1 MSKSC
6 LFRNWITRVVIAAFL
21 GLAASSALTQPK
33 LESVPTLQA
42 RVTDLTGTLNS
53 EQRAS
58 LDQQLRTLEERKGAQ
73 LAVLIVST
81 TQPDSIEQYGLRVV
95 EQWKLGRRKMDD
107 GVLVL
112 VAKEDR
118 RVRIEVGYGLEGALS
133 DLATNRIINEQIKPR
148 FRQGDFAGGIEAG
161 VNQISKL
168 IEAEPLAA
176 PNEKKANFDQDFS
189 QAWPGLI
196 IVALVFGRI
205 LQRMIGRLPSAVV
218 VGGIIGIVAW
228 LAMNSLVWAL
238 IAALVGFFMA
248 LSGIIGFI
256 RGLGGRGVGGGGFGG
271 GGGGFGGGGS
281 SGRW

>member
-1 MSKSC
+1 MSKSG

-81 TQPDSIEQYGLRVV
+81 TQPDSIEQYGLSVV
-95 EQWKLGRRKMDD
+95 EQWKLGRRKIDD
-107 GVLVL
+107 GVLL
-112 VAKEDR
+112 LIAKEDR
-118 RVRIEVGYGLEGALS
+118 LVRIEVGYGLEGVLS

-161 VNQISKL
+161 VNQIAKQ
-168 IEAEPLAA
+168 IESEPLAA

-189 QAWPGLI
+189 QAWPGLLV
-196 IVALVFGRI
+196 VALVFGRI

-218 VGGIIGIVAW
+218 VGGIFGIIAW
-228 LAMNSLVWAL
+228 LAISSLVWAL

-248 LSGIIGFI
+248 LSGVVGVIGRI
-256 RGLGGRGVGGGGFGG
+256 GGRGGGGFRG

>member
-1 MSKSC
+1 MSKSG

-21 GLAASSALTQPK
+21 GLAASAAFTQPK

-95 EQWKLGRRKMDD
+95 EQWKLGRRKIDD
-107 GVLVL
+107 GVLLL

-133 DLATNRIINEQIKPR
+133 DLATNRIINDQIKPR
-148 FRQGDFAGGIEAG
+148 FSQGDFAGGIEAG

-176 PNEKKANFDQDFS
+176 PNEKLANFDQDFS
-189 QAWPGLI
+189 QAWPGLLV
-196 IVALVFGRI
+196 VALVFGRI
-205 LQRMIGRLPSAVV
+205 LQRVIGRLPSAFV
-218 VGGIIGIVAW
+218 VGSIVGIMVW
-228 LAMNSLVWAL
+228 LAMSSLIWAL
-238 IAALVGFFMA
+238 IATLIGFFMT
-248 LSGIIGFI
+248 LSGVVGVIG
-256 RGLGGRGVGGGGFGG
+256 GLGGRGGGGFRG

>member
-1 MSKSC
+1 MSKSG
-6 LFRNWITRVVIAAFL
+6 LFRNWITRVVIAALL
-21 GLAASSALTQPK
+21 GLAASTAFTQPK

-81 TQPDSIEQYGLRVV
+81 TQPDSIEQYGLSVV
-95 EQWKLGRRKMDD
+95 EQWKLGRRKIDD
-107 GVLVL
+107 GVLL
-112 VAKEDR
+112 LIAKEDR
-118 RVRIEVGYGLEGALS
+118 LVRIEVGYGLEGVLS

-161 VNQISKL
+161 VNQIAKQ
-168 IEAEPLAA
+168 IESEPLAA

-189 QAWPGLI
+189 QAWPGLLV
-196 IVALVFGRI
+196 VALVFGRI

-218 VGGIIGIVAW
+218 VGGIFGIIAW
-228 LAMNSLVWAL
+228 LAISSLVWAL

-248 LSGIIGFI
+248 LSGVVGVIGRI
-256 RGLGGRGVGGGGFGG
+256 GGRGGGGFRG